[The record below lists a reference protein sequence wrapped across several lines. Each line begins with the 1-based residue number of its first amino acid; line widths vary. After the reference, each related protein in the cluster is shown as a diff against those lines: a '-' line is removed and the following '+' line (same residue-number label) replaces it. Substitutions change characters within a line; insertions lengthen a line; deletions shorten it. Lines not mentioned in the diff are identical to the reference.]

1 MEHLSNDH
9 EDRPNQHKNS
19 LIWMVCVVKRE
30 TDTTWSVFPIGGKSI
45 VEHKYL
51 RQKKEIQK
59 SWKVRDT
66 VRDRSRNVYHL
77 SKVTWDYSRIHQVYQ
92 FHQNQKPCIK
102 THNVIDRRK
111 TSKTLSEVKPVKN
124 IIKNPQSFLEISL
137 VQKEVLASYKL
148 QGHAYE

>member
-51 RQKKEIQK
+51 RR
-59 SWKVRDT
+59 KVRDT
-66 VRDRSRNVYHL
+66 VRDRTRNVYHL

-111 TSKTLSEVKPVKN
+111 TSKTLSEVKLVTN
-124 IIKNPQSFLEISL
+124 ISKNPQNFLEISL

-148 QGHAYE
+148 QGHVYE